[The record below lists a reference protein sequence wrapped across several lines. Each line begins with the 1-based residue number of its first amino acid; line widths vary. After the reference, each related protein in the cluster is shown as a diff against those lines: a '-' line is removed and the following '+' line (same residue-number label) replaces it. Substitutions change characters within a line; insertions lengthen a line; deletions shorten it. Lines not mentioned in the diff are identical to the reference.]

1 MRKLVLVMGLV
12 VVAFACSEQAGQM
25 LVDGGQMM
33 MDAGD
38 AMVPDAGAQT
48 AAQCDQTHVQTGEGF
63 RIEYRYAVVTVGNP
77 RNAIVEQCWSES
89 LWTDMPPNVRCQV
102 IQHARFDGNDIYI
115 GCGSKS
121 YDAEGALV
129 NEQPGPASITVYE

>member
-38 AMVPDAGAQT
+38 TMVPDAGAQQSEFFT
-48 AAQCDQTHVQTGEGF
+48 FDCNGENYVLTGIDFEYGKTVDHTQHPADRYGFDSTRPLDFARYSSFSIDGKVLAACNG
-63 RIEYRYAVVTVGNP
+63 ANTV
-77 RNAIVEQCWSES
+77 RVEVLPLSPS
-89 LWTDMPPNVRCQV
+89 
-102 IQHARFDGNDIYI
+102 
-115 GCGSKS
+115 GSS
-121 YDAEGALV
+121 
-129 NEQPGPASITVYE
+129 